1 MMSLNRLMVLT
12 DFTSASTAAAAH
24 CYQLASLSNA
34 EVIALHAISH
44 DEDMEWARKKTEDQI
59 RKVVNYNGRIPFK
72 PMALSQNLFS
82 GLNKWLE
89 NQGVDLTFMAT
100 HGKKD
105 LQFVKGS
112 HAMKLILNAE
122 APMVV
127 VQHNTPLRPYKN
139 ILIPVFGH
147 QAEMQFQVQIFQAI
161 IRLSGA
167 RLTLLTPAVKEG
179 QEKEQMQRTIDW
191 IKGLLEKDASGIEVR
206 SSDQSGKKFSKDVI
220 AVAKE
225 EGSDLIAVIIGA
237 RHHREESEKGKKF
250 FQTLITN
257 EEGLPVLCL

>member
-1 MMSLNRLMVLT
+1 MPLNRLMVLT
-12 DFTSASTAAAAH
+12 DFTSASTAAASH
-24 CYQLASLSNA
+24 CYQLASLSKA
-34 EVIALHAISH
+34 DVIALHAISH

-59 RKVVNYNGRIPFK
+59 KKVVNYNAGIPFK
-72 PMALSQNLFS
+72 PMVLSQNLFS

-89 NQGVDLTFMAT
+89 DERVELSFMAT

-105 LQFVKGS
+105 LQFVTGS
-112 HAMKLILNAE
+112 HAMKLILNAA

-139 ILIPVFGH
+139 IILPIYSH
-147 QAEMQFQVQIFQAI
+147 QADMQFPVQTLQTI
-161 IRLSGA
+161 IRLFGA

-179 QEKEQMQRTIDW
+179 QEKEQMQRTIEW
-191 IKGLLEKDASGIEVR
+191 IKGLLEKDASGIQIR
-206 SSDQSGKKFSKDVI
+206 SSDQTGKKFSKDVI